1 MTAATVPLAQ
11 EHLQEIAD
19 SYVSREDG
27 IPGLVFCV
35 VNSAGNQLFHYASGK
50 QGHDS
55 DCSMDE
61 KTIFWFASCTKMITA
76 IAAMQLV
83 EANKIHLD
91 DGDQLEQILWE
102 LKNRKVLV
110 EDAEGQLSL
119 VEKRTKITLRMLL
132 SHTAGFGY
140 SFSNTKLK
148 KWSEPRGILE
158 VSSEEYD
165 IFGQPLVNQPGTT
178 WEYGT
183 NIDWV
188 GRLIERITSMS
199 LGEYMGKHIFDQ
211 IGVSSLTF
219 FPSSDTLAY
228 LHERMPTGQIK
239 VRDGGHLLCRA
250 IQHRHG
256 VHEPDSTFMR
266 AGGHGLFGT
275 PSDYCQI
282 ISILLNKGVHAPT
295 GNRILQEE
303 TVQQM
308 LENQIPEHPDFARDL
323 SRPCKPSLV
332 NYQAETYAQP
342 REEAQGWG
350 MSFFKLLHSS
360 KTGRRAGTVWWSG
373 LANLIWW
380 ADVDS
385 GIGGIFASQILPF
398 GDDLVFSCYE
408 ELETA
413 LYNHIEQA
421 L

>member
-1 MTAATVPLAQ
+1 MV
-11 EHLQEIAD
+11 
-19 SYVSREDG
+19 
-27 IPGLVFCV
+27 
-35 VNSAGNQLFHYASGK
+35 
-50 QGHDS
+50 
-55 DCSMDE
+55 
-61 KTIFWFASCTKMITA
+61 TA

-83 EANKIHLD
+83 EANKIRLD
-91 DGDQLEQILWE
+91 DGDRLEQILWE
-102 LKNRKVLV
+102 LQDRKVLV

-119 VEKRTKITLRMLL
+119 VDKRTKITLRMLL

-140 SFSNTKLK
+140 SFSNAKLK

-158 VSSEEYD
+158 VSSEEHD
-165 IFGQPLVNQPGTT
+165 IFEQPLVNQPGTM

-183 NIDWV
+183 NMDWV

-199 LGEYMGKHIFDQ
+199 LGEYMEKHIFDQ

-219 FPSSDTLAY
+219 FPSNDTLAY
-228 LHERMPTGQIK
+228 LHERMPSGQIRI
-239 VRDGGHLLCRA
+239 RDDGHLLRRA
-250 IQHRHG
+250 IQHHQG
-256 VHEPDSTFMR
+256 AHQPDSTFMQ

-295 GNRILQEE
+295 GTRILQEE

-323 SRPCKPSLV
+323 GRPCKLSLV
-332 NYQAETYAQP
+332 THQAETYVQP

-350 MSFFKLLHSS
+350 MSFSKLLHSS

-380 ADVDS
+380 ADIDS
-385 GIGGIFASQILPF
+385 GVGGIFATQILPF
-398 GDDLVFSCYE
+398 GDDLAFSCYE
-408 ELETA
+408 ELETT
-413 LYNHIEQA
+413 LYNYIEQA
-421 L
+421 M

>member
-1 MTAATVPLAQ
+1 MTTTIDHVAQ
-11 EHLQEIAD
+11 ERLQKIAD
-19 SYVSREDG
+19 SYVSREYG

-35 VNSAGNQLFHYASGK
+35 VDSAGNQLSHCASGR
-50 QGHDS
+50 QGHDL
-55 DCSMDE
+55 DCLMDE
-61 KTIFWFASCTKMITA
+61 NTRFWFASCTKMITA

-83 EANKIHLD
+83 EANEIRLD

-102 LKNRKVLV
+102 LQDRKVLV
-110 EDAEGQLSL
+110 EDAKGQLSL
-119 VEKRTKITLRMLL
+119 VDKRTKITLRMLL

-140 SFSNTKLK
+140 SFSNSKLK

-158 VSSEEYD
+158 VSSDEHD
-165 IFGQPLVNQPGTT
+165 IFEQPLVNQPGTM

-183 NIDWV
+183 NMDWV

-199 LGEYMGKHIFDQ
+199 LGEYMKKHIFDQ

-228 LHERMPTGQIK
+228 LHERMPSGQIK
-239 VRDGGHLLCRA
+239 IRDCGHLLRRA
-250 IQHRHG
+250 IQHRQG
-256 VHEPDSTFMR
+256 VHEPDLTFLQ

-295 GNRILQEE
+295 GTRILQEG

-308 LENQIPEHPDFARDL
+308 LENQIPEHRDFARDL

-380 ADVDS
+380 ADIDS
-385 GIGGIFASQILPF
+385 GIGGILASQILPF

-413 LYNHIEQA
+413 LYNSIEQA